1 MNVLDF
7 ALQLEADG
15 KAYYE
20 KLAAGSDSREL
31 RTLFT
36 LLAEAEQTHYQALL
50 TRKNEISGIGGDSQ
64 IMQRAKNIFQRL
76 MEMEESR
83 GPVSLRVDVDGYR
96 HAIKAE
102 EQSIKFYL
110 DAAEK
115 EQSLEVRHLL
125 QALATEEKLH
135 LNIIENIFEF
145 VQSPKYFLEW
155 QEFSNSTFA
164 VTIIA

>member
-20 KLAAGSDSREL
+20 RLAEGCDSKEL
-31 RTLFT
+31 KNLFS
-36 LLAEAEQTHYQALL
+36 LLAEAEQSHYQALL
-50 TRKNEISGIGGDSQ
+50 ARKNETSATGVDSQ
-64 IMQRAKNIFQRL
+64 ILEKAKNIFQRL
-76 MEMEESR
+76 MEMKESQ
-83 GPVSLRVDVDGYR
+83 GPGSLRLDTDGYR

-125 QALATEEKLH
+125 QALAVEEKLH
-135 LNIIENIFEF
+135 LNIIENIYEF
-145 VQSPKYFLEW
+145 VESPKYFLEW
-155 QEFSNSTFA
+155 REFSNLKPL
-164 VTIIA
+164 